1 MITGIVTEDSVPLI
15 HISVGDRLWPAVID
29 TGFNGWLELPDS
41 CRDVVNPLFLGRIVS
56 ELAGGVK
63 IEEDAFSV
71 EFPFD
76 GDFIESEVTFVD
88 SDALLIGTALLAN
101 HHLEID
107 FPAKAVSLERA
118 K

>member
-1 MITGIVTEDSVPLI
+1 MITGIVTEDGVPLI
-15 HISVGDRLWPAVID
+15 HVSVGDRLWPSVID

-41 CRDVVNPLFLGRIVS
+41 CRDVVTPLFLGRIVS

-63 IEEDAFSV
+63 IEEDAFSL

-76 GDFIESEVTFVD
+76 GDSIESEVTFVE
-88 SDALLIGTALLAN
+88 SDAILIGTALLAN

-107 FPAKAVSLERA
+107 FPAKTVNLDRVE
-118 K
+118 

>member
-1 MITGIVTEDSVPLI
+1 MITGIVTEDGVPLI
-15 HISVGDRLWPAVID
+15 QVSVGDRQWPAVID

-41 CRDVVNPLFLGRIVS
+41 CRDAVNPLFLGRIVS

-71 EFPFD
+71 EFLFD
-76 GDFIESEVTFVD
+76 GHFIESEVTFVD
-88 SDALLIGTALLAN
+88 SDTLLIGTAILAN

-107 FPAKAVSLERA
+107 FPAKTVSLERVD
-118 K
+118 

>member
-1 MITGIVTEDSVPLI
+1 MITGIVTEDGVPLI
-15 HISVGDRLWPAVID
+15 HVSVGDRLWPAVID

-41 CRDVVNPLFLGRIVS
+41 CRDAVNPLFLGRIVS

-71 EFPFD
+71 EFPID
-76 GDFIESEVTFVD
+76 GDSIESEVTLVD

-107 FPAKAVSLERA
+107 FPTKSVRLERVD
-118 K
+118 